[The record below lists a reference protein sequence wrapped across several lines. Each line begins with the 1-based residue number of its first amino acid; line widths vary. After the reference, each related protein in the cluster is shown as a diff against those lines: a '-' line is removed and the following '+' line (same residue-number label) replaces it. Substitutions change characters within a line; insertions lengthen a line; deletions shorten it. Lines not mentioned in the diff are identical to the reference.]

1 MTENKLSIHVES
13 GNISYNYQNTEE
25 NFYRF
30 LLSQQNDAAFVP
42 KKFSYHKDFETYTA
56 SFLQTFSIDNHEKYD
71 LLAFKNPKYLFY
83 WFNSF
88 IKAYGNL
95 KCNLL
100 HTRKMLDTVGIQKVE
115 EKNKQ
120 FLIEK
125 IHKIEFESL
134 YTSLNLKK
142 SLK

>member
-1 MTENKLSIHVES
+1 MLKSYQESLVPSSSDLGKQVMTENKLSIHVES

-71 LLAFKNPKYLFY
+71 LLAFKNPKYLFIG
-83 WFNSF
+83 ST
-88 IKAYGNL
+88 A
-95 KCNLL
+95 
-100 HTRKMLDTVGIQKVE
+100 
-115 EKNKQ
+115 
-120 FLIEK
+120 
-125 IHKIEFESL
+125 S
-134 YTSLNLKK
+134 
-142 SLK
+142 